1 MHGHVCSKSLQLC
14 LTLQPRELQSARV
27 LYPWD
32 FPGKNTGVG
41 GHALLQ
47 GIFPTQG
54 SNPHLLG
61 PLHWQ
66 AGFFTTYTTWESHTW
81 LYIYIYNQ
89 CSIKEASTD
98 FFNYICAVN
107 YSESS
112 SHGVTLLTEDSQS
125 PLGTSKHPT
134 TELTP
139 RTCIISH
146 ILSF

>member
-61 PLHWQ
+61 LLHWQ
-66 AGFFTTYTTWESHTW
+66 AGSLPLTPPEKAIHG
-81 LYIYIYNQ
+81 YIYIYNQ